1 MAFCSTYTV
10 SAEECDGEG
19 SLQLVGFETVG
30 AGRIEICRNREW
42 GTICAD
48 SLDTP
53 WSEKN
58 AQVACRALGY
68 SGALNSILQNT

>member
-1 MAFCSTYTV
+1 M
-10 SAEECDGEG
+10 SAEQCDGEG
-19 SLQLVGFETVG
+19 SLRLVGFETVG